1 MVQSTSSL
9 MTPSSTDT
17 GKVSTGTYA
26 GSVRGFP
33 VRRSKR
39 EPWRGHSTVHV
50 SWSNSPCGEIAV
62 VVRAAVL
69 DGEDVAGAVEYA
81 DLEVLPLHEL
91 ALAGGQLLEPA
102 DVDHGTQIRPL
113 QSVLKSSGPG

>member
-1 MVQSTSSL
+1 

-33 VRRSKR
+33 VRS
-39 EPWRGHSTVHV
+39 
-50 SWSNSPCGEIAV
+50 GEIAV

>member
-1 MVQSTSSL
+1 MSQSTSSL

-50 SWSNSPCGEIAV
+50 LLVELAVDEIAV

-69 DGEDVAGAVEYA
+69 DGEDVAGAVEDA
-81 DLEVLPLHEL
+81 DLEVLPLDEL
-91 ALAGGQLLEPA
+91 ALAGRQLLER
-102 DVDHGTQIRPL
+102 GRCR
-113 QSVLKSSGPG
+113 

>member
-1 MVQSTSSL
+1 MSQSTSSL

-17 GKVSTGTYA
+17 GNVSTGTYA

-39 EPWRGHSTVHV
+39 EPWRGHSTVQCSCVELALHEV
-50 SWSNSPCGEIAV
+50 AV

-69 DGEDVAGAVEYA
+69 DGEDVATAVEDA
-81 DLEVLPLHEL
+81 DLELVPLDEL
-91 ALAGGQLLEPA
+91 ALARGQLLDAA
-102 DVDHGTQIRPL
+102 DVDHGAQIRPS
-113 QSVLKSSGPG
+113 Q